1 MQWGWEHEVFILW
14 SSKMGRAGAGGR
26 AHVQEELYPPSEG
39 AGGGWGV
46 VPESALVLGQARPG
60 QQRASAGQGKADAT
74 VTPIKLRVEL
84 ADEGGTQDPDWSSGW
99 WDVHTVQGQCAQ
111 IIIIVGVLAGS
122 KRVSPP
128 PGTEPLW
135 QTSQQHLPTCA
146 PSTLGFHHILA
157 L

>member
-1 MQWGWEHEVFILW
+1 ML
-14 SSKMGRAGAGGR
+14 GAGHMSR
-26 AHVQEELYPPSEG
+26 RSSTPLREG

-60 QQRASAGQGKADAT
+60 QQRASAGQGKADAI

-128 PGTEPLW
+128 PGT
-135 QTSQQHLPTCA
+135 
-146 PSTLGFHHILA
+146 
-157 L
+157 